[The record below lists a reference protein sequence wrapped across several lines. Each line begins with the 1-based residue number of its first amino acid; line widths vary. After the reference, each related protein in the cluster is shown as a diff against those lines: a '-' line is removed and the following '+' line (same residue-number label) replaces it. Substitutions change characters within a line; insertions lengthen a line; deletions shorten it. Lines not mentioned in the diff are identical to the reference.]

1 MTRHGQGV
9 RAGSGTHVIFL
20 RLPCLPARRLLPA
33 PERLGTRGGVSRIT
47 TSRARPNSG
56 CFTEGC
62 DTADFQ
68 AVKALLEEL
77 AGED

>member
-1 MTRHGQGV
+1 MARGECGLWNAHHLSESP
-9 RAGSGTHVIFL
+9 R
-20 RLPCLPARRLLPA
+20 PARRLLPA
-33 PERLGTRGGVSRIT
+33 LERLGTRAWVSRIT

-68 AVKALLEEL
+68 AVKALLEES